1 MGLGVPAASL
11 ALGTLVSVDSRS
23 CSRWAGARAGALASL
38 LSLSVWLLNSQSL
51 KQPIYASK
59 LLGLFTY
66 RSKKGESGLF

>member
-38 LSLSVWLLNSQSL
+38 LSLSVWLLN
-51 KQPIYASK
+51 
-59 LLGLFTY
+59 
-66 RSKKGESGLF
+66 RV